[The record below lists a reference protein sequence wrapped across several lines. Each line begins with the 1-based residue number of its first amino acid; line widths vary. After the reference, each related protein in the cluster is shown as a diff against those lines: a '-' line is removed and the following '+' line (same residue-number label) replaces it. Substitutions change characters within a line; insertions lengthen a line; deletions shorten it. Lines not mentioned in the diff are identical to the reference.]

1 MILNIFKKK
10 KVKRSPYADCNK
22 LTINKS
28 VKHQK
33 IGGKTGYIV
42 REVTIDEVLDKL
54 LDYNI
59 AAMNFAKRRPDLF
72 RDFEDLNIPN
82 DKIVKRQATFK
93 YMKYYYVKVEQT
105 DGINSTYLGYFV
117 ASDEVVLDKDNKTE
131 GRWI

>member
-10 KVKRSPYADCNK
+10 KAKRSPYADCNK

-82 DKIVKRQATFK
+82 DKLVKRQATFK